1 MSEEAPRVTSLE
13 SMGILLWHLREQI
26 TRMEAQQHSDI
37 KQLKETVA
45 TLASKQY
52 VDDRLDGLRDEVNR
66 TKPATLF
73 RNVVTFCAG
82 FAVVVAFVGLA
93 IKIGAALD
101 AVSSLKPSVVAK

>member
-1 MSEEAPRVTSLE
+1 MSDSPPQITTLE
-13 SMGILLWHLREQI
+13 SMGILLWHLQQQM
-26 TRMEAQQHSDI
+26 TRMEAQQHTDI
-37 KQLKETVA
+37 KARRETIA

-52 VDDRLDGLRDEVNR
+52 VDDQIVSLRDDVNR
-66 TKPATLF
+66 SKPATLF

-101 AVSSLKPSVVAK
+101 AVSNLKPAVVAK

>member
-1 MSEEAPRVTSLE
+1 MSDSPPTITTLE
-13 SMGILLWHLREQI
+13 SMGILLWHLQQQI

-52 VDDRLDGLRDEVNR
+52 VDERMSTLRDEVNR
-66 TKPATLF
+66 SKPATLF

-101 AVSSLKPSVVAK
+101 AVSNLKPAVVAK